1 MTTDKR
7 AELEAEIRRS
17 LQVYRGWTS
26 DSDAAV
32 NLESSVKGILK
43 LADQYT
49 TTVAEEAER
58 RGETS
63 ALEMQKLWA
72 ELHGFTGETLYSGIC
87 HVLDSTQQFPDQ
99 PLASHALE
107 QLTKS
112 KEVNQ

>member
-1 MTTDKR
+1 MTTDKI

-49 TTVAEEAER
+49 TTVAKEAKLVAAQHIKDICPITD
-58 RGETS
+58 GTS
-63 ALEMQKLWA
+63 ALR
-72 ELHGFTGETLYSGIC
+72 LHNRIDIYI
-87 HVLDSTQQFPDQ
+87 D
-99 PLASHALE
+99 A
-107 QLTKS
+107 LTKS
-112 KEVNQ
+112 NREK